1 MRVKRVRHIN
11 RGGWTVH
18 PDGERI
24 LLDQDTIAQRVA
36 QLGRQISMD
45 YAGREIMA
53 VGILKGA
60 TIFLADLVRAIS
72 VPVHIDFVATTSYGS
87 ATRSSGE
94 VRILKDLDES
104 IQDQHVLLVEDIVD
118 SGLTLNYLAANLSAR
133 GPASLRLCT
142 LLNKPSRRVVPVRVD
157 YTGFD
162 IPDEFVVGYGLDWA
176 GHHRSLPYIMILRR
190 DVYAG
195 S

>member
-1 MRVKRVRHIN
+1 M
-11 RGGWTVH
+11 H
-18 PDGERI
+18 PDGEKI
-24 LLDQDTIAQRVA
+24 LLDRHTIARRVA
-36 QLGRQISMD
+36 EMGRQISLD
-45 YAGREIMA
+45 YAGREIVA

-60 TIFLADLVRAIS
+60 TMFLADLVRAIS
-72 VPVHIDFVATTSYGS
+72 VPVYLDFVATSSYGS
-87 ATRSSGE
+87 AARSSGE

-104 IQDQHVLLVEDIVD
+104 IADRHVLLVEDIVD
-118 SGLTLNYLAANLSAR
+118 SGLTLNYLCANLSAR
-133 GPASLRLCT
+133 GPASLRICT
-142 LLNKPSRRVVPVRVD
+142 LLNKPSRRVVSVGVD